1 MATRLLYTILICLF
15 PLGSRAQEYKIG
27 DLVFN
32 TYGEKGIV
40 FWLHPDGTEG
50 WAVALQ
56 DIPAPN
62 GWGPMEDIPGLVNY
76 IFALDQFTADTSGY
90 TNTKILRD
98 YLGPGN
104 TYPAQVI
111 DFDRGWYIPAKEQL
125 VILGT
130 ALPFIVEQSII
141 DHGGVPMPD
150 RDYFSSSE
158 ESENVVYTYDNYYFS
173 YSYMNKGNS
182 GSVRPIFTFKTSSFD
197 PSLTYSWNTGHT
209 DPVITQQPT
218 ETITYTVEATSLAG
232 CVATAG
238 KQIFVADGSEQ
249 TILAQICKGEVYREN
264 GFEESE
270 AGSYTHIL
278 PGPGGCDVTV
288 KLELTVGE
296 PDTTRLPPVTICEGE
311 RYTEYNFDLSEP
323 GEYIQ
328 RWQRPGG
335 CDSVVILNL
344 SVTPL
349 FQEVLYDTVCY
360 GEAYREN
367 GFNLSQVTAPAT
379 HYFTRSASVG
389 CDTSVML
396 HLAVNPVLRTT
407 IFDTLRF
414 GKSYSG
420 NGFHVTNAIRDG
432 VYTNVEVSS
441 CLCDSVATLYLAVQ
455 TYKNDTI
462 LYDTLCAGEPYDRY
476 GFHLPKIE
484 ADTTLSDTLV
494 NRSGLDSVIYLEITV
509 LHATKREFRD
519 TIGYGGDYND
529 HGFALYNVVRDSV
542 YRDTVRSVSGTVCD
556 SIITT
561 LTLKVVRDTLVEFYA
576 TVCPGSGYS
585 GHGFTLP
592 SLFADKDTSKI
603 IPLTSFRDSIV
614 TLYITVSPVYTFD
627 TDTTVCPG
635 EQVMFRGRVL
645 NRPGVYADSLLTA
658 AGCDS
663 VYRLTL
669 RWFPVWE
676 QRDTLALCP
685 GDTLRWYGQMI
696 TAPGTYTETFSSVH
710 GCDSMECVVVYP
722 ALRFDGT
729 LDVVLDDCE
738 TYTYLFTA
746 GDGLNDVGRNPT
758 YRWEF
763 GDGNGSDE
771 EAPLYSYADSG
782 FYPVT
787 LRVIPHNGCDTTLS
801 GGVKVEYYPAA
812 LGLYSD
818 RTTATGENPE
828 VRFWTDEFDGMS
840 YEWDFG
846 DGSRGTGAEVTH
858 RYDVSTPQSYTVRL
872 EVTNGAACVVERDVT
887 ILAEPRR
894 TEEYLFP
901 ALFTPNGDG
910 INDMWVIQGLWQAPE
925 NTLEIFNRKE
935 QRVYRVSPYRND
947 WDGTMEDGSI
957 LPAGHYVYRLTIGK
971 QHHTGMISII
981 RN

>member
-1 MATRLLYTILICLF
+1 MATLSNRF
-15 PLGSRAQEYKIG
+15 
-27 DLVFN
+27 
-32 TYGEKGIV
+32 
-40 FWLHPDGTEG
+40 
-50 WAVALQ
+50 
-56 DIPAPN
+56 
-62 GWGPMEDIPGLVNY
+62 
-76 IFALDQFTADTSGY
+76 
-90 TNTKILRD
+90 
-98 YLGPGN
+98 
-104 TYPAQVI
+104 
-111 DFDRGWYIPAKEQL
+111 
-125 VILGT
+125 
-130 ALPFIVEQSII
+130 
-141 DHGGVPMPD
+141 
-150 RDYFSSSE
+150 
-158 ESENVVYTYDNYYFS
+158 
-173 YSYMNKGNS
+173 
-182 GSVRPIFTFKTSSFD
+182 
-197 PSLTYSWNTGHT
+197 
-209 DPVITQQPT
+209 
-218 ETITYTVEATSLAG
+218 
-232 CVATAG
+232 
-238 KQIFVADGSEQ
+238 
-249 TILAQICKGEVYREN
+249 
-264 GFEESE
+264 
-270 AGSYTHIL
+270 
-278 PGPGGCDVTV
+278 GCDSIVY
-288 KLELTVGE
+288 LELTVHQ
-296 PDTTRLPPVTICEGE
+296 PAKY
-311 RYTEYNFDLSEP
+311 RYFVSVCQGDEYTDKNFTLSDLA
-323 GEYIQ
+323 
-328 RWQRPGG
+328 R
-335 CDSVVILNL
+335 
-344 SVTPL
+344 
-349 FQEVLYDTVCY
+349 
-360 GEAYREN
+360 
-367 GFNLSQVTAPAT
+367 
-379 HYFTRSASVG
+379 
-389 CDTSVML
+389 
-396 HLAVNPVLRTT
+396 
-407 IFDTLRF
+407 
-414 GKSYSG
+414 
-420 NGFHVTNAIRDG
+420 
-432 VYTNVEVSS
+432 
-441 CLCDSVATLYLAVQ
+441 
-455 TYKNDTI
+455 
-462 LYDTLCAGEPYDRY
+462 DTLC
-476 GFHLPKIE
+476 
-484 ADTTLSDTLV
+484 TDTLQ
-494 NRSGLDSVIYLEITV
+494 TV
-509 LHATKREFRD
+509 
-519 TIGYGGDYND
+519 
-529 HGFALYNVVRDSV
+529 HG
-542 YRDTVRSVSGTVCD
+542 CD
-556 SIITT
+556 SIIYLTVTVNDSVIKRETETICDGKLPFTWRDTTFQPGTKGGEFRFLRTRVVTGCDSIVYFT
-561 LTLKVVRDTLVEFYA
+561 LTVNDSIIKYESETICDRELPFTWRDTTFQ
-576 TVCPGSGYS
+576 PGSKS
-585 GHGFTLP
+585 GEFRFVRPCVVTGCDSIVYFTLTVNDSIIKYESETICDRELP
-592 SLFADKDTSKI
+592 FTWRDTTFQPGTKSGEFRFQQTSKI
-603 IPLTSFRDSIV
+603 TGCDSIV
-614 TLYITVSPVYTFD
+614 YLTLTVDDSIVKRETETICDGKLPFTWRDTIFQTGTKSGVFHFLRSRAGTGCDSIVYLTLTVNDSIVQREMETICNRELPFTWRDTTFQSGSKSGEFQFRRSRAGTGCDSIVYFTLTVNDNIAERESETICDRELPFTWRDTTFLPGTGSGEFRFVHPRAVTGCDSIVYLTLTVAPSYLFD

-669 RWFPVWE
+669 RWYPVWE
-676 QRDTLALCP
+676 QHDTLALCP